1 MDLSGMSLWQEAK
14 PKGTVAQNVL
24 FTKDKLCRSAVKSK
38 GHKLNQVNN
47 LLNSISLVHI
57 IY

>member
-14 PKGTVAQNVL
+14 PKGTAAQNVL

-47 LLNSISLVHI
+47 LLN
-57 IY
+57 